1 MTSDER
7 TRAVAKMG
15 RFTERQARFLVTV
28 MLHAGVC
35 VPRQYA
41 TFCGIVHG
49 QKTRKFFAKLV
60 RLGLASMYDCRH
72 NRARIYHL
80 HQKALYRAIGQAES
94 RLRRPVRIGHASQRL
109 MVLDAIV
116 ETPNLV
122 WLATAEEKTAH
133 LTTLAA
139 INPVDM
145 PHLTIGEGDKR
156 TTRHFPER
164 LPIGVHPDGRVVL
177 VYPVTDAILD
187 EFRLFL
193 ERHAPLLRA
202 LRAWTLRI
210 VVPPD
215 LPKIGQR
222 AKQVVWNQLLTPLR
236 AEVIDELRWYFAQ
249 ARTHPA
255 PSRCD
260 DIDERFYKAR
270 DAFSAARFKAL
281 YRVWKQD
288 GDRALAEL
296 GSAALHAAVTAD
308 AGRVETLEL
317 GHRYGHLTPRSTA
330 LDSISRARKGTLSVS
345 TEVSA

>member
-1 MTSDER
+1 MTCDER
-7 TRAVAKMG
+7 THAVAKIG
-15 RFTERQARFLVTV
+15 GFTERQARFLVTV

-94 RLRRPVRIGHASQRL
+94 RLRRPLTLGHAIQRL

-116 ETPNLV
+116 TSPELV
-122 WLATAEEKTAH
+122 WLGTAEEKAAH
-133 LTTLAA
+133 LMALAA
-139 INPVDM
+139 INPAEL
-145 PHLTIGEGDKR
+145 PHMIIGDGDKR
-156 TTRHFPER
+156 TTRYFPER
-164 LPIGVHPDGRVVL
+164 LPIGIHPDGRGEL
-177 VYPVTDAILD
+177 VYLVTDATLD
-187 EFRLFL
+187 EFRVFL
-193 ERHAPLLRA
+193 ERHAPVLRA
-202 LRAWTLRI
+202 LRAWMLRI

-236 AEVIDELRWYFAQ
+236 AEVIDELRWYFAR

-255 PSRCD
+255 PSRCSD
-260 DIDERFYKAR
+260 LDERFFQAR
-270 DAFSAARFKAL
+270 EVFSAPRFKAL

-296 GSAALHAAVTAD
+296 GSAALNDAVTA
-308 AGRVETLEL
+308 ASGQVETLEL
-317 GHRYGHLTPRSTA
+317 GHRYGHLSP
-330 LDSISRARKGTLSVS
+330 LVSV
-345 TEVSA
+345 A

>member
-1 MTSDER
+1 MTCDER
-7 TRAVAKMG
+7 TQAVAKMG
-15 RFTERQARFLVTV
+15 GFTERQARFLLTV
-28 MLHAGVC
+28 MLQAGVC

-60 RLGLASMYDCRH
+60 RLGLASMHDCRH
-72 NRARIYHL
+72 NRASIYHL

-94 RLRRPVRIGHASQRL
+94 RLRRLLTLDHAIPRL

-116 ETPNLV
+116 TSPDMV
-122 WLATAEEKTAH
+122 WLGTAEEKAAH
-133 LTTLAA
+133 LTALSA
-139 INPVDM
+139 INSADP
-145 PHLTIGEGDKR
+145 PHVTIGEGDKR
-156 TTRHFPER
+156 TSRYFPDR
-164 LPIGVHPDGRVVL
+164 LPIGIHPEGRAVL
-177 VYPVTDAILD
+177 VYVVNEQILD
-187 EFRLFL
+187 EFRVFL
-193 ERHAPLLRA
+193 ERHAPVLRT

-236 AEVIDELRWYFAQ
+236 AEVIDELRWYFVQ

-260 DIDERFYKAR
+260 DLDERFYVAR
-270 DAFSAARFKAL
+270 DAFSAPRFKAL
-281 YRVWKQD
+281 YRMWKQD

-296 GSAALHAAVTAD
+296 GSAALNDAVTA
-308 AGRVETLEL
+308 ASGRVETLEL
-317 GHRYGHLTPRSTA
+317 EHRYGHLSPLVNVA
-330 LDSISRARKGTLSVS
+330 
-345 TEVSA
+345 